1 MRAYHVL
8 KKDWRYTKLAVVGDV
23 NQSGSIVLAAT
34 PPLKALGIRKMARLY
49 EIPKRPDIIIVN
61 PIMHTYMKCSTFI
74 TGLALQY
81 VAPEDF
87 HQSQYPN
94 FFHWMTARETLTFMG
109 QLSGL
114 KKEELSKSIPKNLEK
129 VGLRGEENSKVGTF
143 SGGMK
148 QRLGIAQAL
157 LHKPSL
163 IVMDEPVS
171 ALDPIGRRELLNLIE
186 EIKKDTTILLSTH
199 ILSDAEE
206 ICERF
211 VIIKDGT
218 KIEDTTITE
227 LLHRNSENKLI
238 IEITDKDRKWIDVV
252 KKLPYVKDVE
262 VIGLKVKVKVESI
275 EVNKNL
281 LLQNALEHKVDIVK
295 FEVSNDTLEEIF
307 LKLVVQK

>member
-1 MRAYHVL
+1 MKLEIKNV
-8 KKDWRYTKLAVVGDV
+8 TKVFKRKIAVNNFSMELQAGECVGLIGPNGAGKSTLIKV
-23 NQSGSIVLAAT
+23 IS
-34 PPLKALGIRKMARLY
+34 
-49 EIPKRPDIIIVN
+49 DIIHPTAGEVLLNGIK
-61 PIMHTYMKCSTFI
+61 ISKMKSEI
-74 TGLALQY
+74 GYL
-81 VAPEDF
+81 P
-87 HQSQYPN
+87 QYPN

-114 KKEELSKSIPKNLEK
+114 KKEELSKSIPKILEK
-129 VGLRGEENSKVGTF
+129 VGLKDEENAKVSTF

-171 ALDPIGRRELLNLIE
+171 ALDPIGRREVLNLIE

-199 ILSDAEE
+199 ILGDAEE

-227 LLHRNSENKLI
+227 LLHRNSKDKLM
-238 IEITDKDRKWIDVV
+238 IEITAKDQKWIEIV

-262 VIGLKVKVKVESI
+262 VVGLKIKVKVESI
-275 EVNKNL
+275 EINKNM
-281 LLQNALEHKVDIVK
+281 LLQNALEHKVNIVK
-295 FEVSNDTLEEIF
+295 FEMSNDTLEEIF

>member
-1 MRAYHVL
+1 MKLEIRNV
-8 KKDWRYTKLAVVGDV
+8 TKVFKGKIAV
-23 NQSGSIVLAAT
+23 NNFSMELQSGECVGLIGPNGAGKSTLIKV
-34 PPLKALGIRKMARLY
+34 IS
-49 EIPKRPDIIIVN
+49 DIINSDAGEVLLNGIK
-61 PIMHTYMKCSTFI
+61 ISKMKREI
-74 TGLALQY
+74 GYL
-81 VAPEDF
+81 P
-87 HQSQYPN
+87 QYPN

-114 KKEELSKSIPKNLEK
+114 KKEELSKSIPKILEK

-171 ALDPIGRRELLNLIE
+171 ALDPIGRREVLNLIE

-227 LLHRNSENKLI
+227 LLHRNNENKLI
-238 IEITDKDRKWIDVV
+238 IEITAKDKKWIEVV
-252 KKLPYVKDVE
+252 KKLSYVKDVE
-262 VIGLKVKVKVESI
+262 VIGLKIRMKVESI
-275 EVNKNL
+275 EINKNL

-295 FEVSNDTLEEIF
+295 FEISNDTLEEIF

>member
-1 MRAYHVL
+1 M
-8 KKDWRYTKLAVVGDV
+8 TKTFKGKIAV
-23 NQSGSIVLAAT
+23 NNFSMELQSGECVGLIGPNGAGKSTLIKV
-34 PPLKALGIRKMARLY
+34 IS
-49 EIPKRPDIIIVN
+49 DIIDPNAGEVLLNGKKISK
-61 PIMHTYMKCSTFI
+61 MKREI
-74 TGLALQY
+74 GYL
-81 VAPEDF
+81 P
-87 HQSQYPN
+87 QYPN
-94 FFHWMTARETLTFMG
+94 FFHWMTAKETLAFMG

-114 KKEELSKSIPKNLEK
+114 KKEELTNSISEILTK

-171 ALDPIGRRELLNLIE
+171 ALDPIGRREVLDLIE

-227 LLHRNSENKLI
+227 LLNRNSENKLI
-238 IEITDKDRKWIDVV
+238 VEITAKNQKWIDVV
-252 KKLPYVKDVE
+252 KKLPYVKEVE
-262 VIGLKVKVKVESI
+262 VIGNKVKIKVENI
-275 EVNKNL
+275 ESNKNIL
-281 LLQNALEHKVDIVK
+281 LKNALEHEVDIVK
-295 FEVSNDTLEEIF
+295 FEINKDTLEEIF

>member
-1 MRAYHVL
+1 MKLEIKNV
-8 KKDWRYTKLAVVGDV
+8 TKSFKGKIAVNNFSMELQAGECVGLIGPNGAGKSTLIKV
-23 NQSGSIVLAAT
+23 IS
-34 PPLKALGIRKMARLY
+34 
-49 EIPKRPDIIIVN
+49 DIIHPTAGEVLLNGIK
-61 PIMHTYMKCSTFI
+61 ISKMKSEI
-74 TGLALQY
+74 GYL
-81 VAPEDF
+81 P
-87 HQSQYPN
+87 QYPN

-114 KKEELSKSIPKNLEK
+114 KKEELSKLIPKILEK
-129 VGLRGEENSKVGTF
+129 VGLRNEENAKVSTF

-171 ALDPIGRRELLNLIE
+171 ALDPIGRREVLNLIE

-227 LLHRNSENKLI
+227 LVHRNSENKLI
-238 IEITDKDRKWIDVV
+238 IEITAKDQKWIEVV

-262 VIGLKVKVKVESI
+262 VVGLKIKVKVESI
-275 EVNKNL
+275 EINKNM

-295 FEVSNDTLEEIF
+295 FEMSNDTLEEIF

>member
-1 MRAYHVL
+1 MKLEIKNVTKSFKGKIAVNNFSMGLQAGECVGLIGPNGAGKSTLIKVISDITNPTAGEVL
-8 KKDWRYTKLAVVGDV
+8 L
-23 NQSGSIVLAAT
+23 N
-34 PPLKALGIRKMARLY
+34 GIKISKMKS
-49 EIPKRPDIIIVN
+49 EIGYLP
-61 PIMHTYMKCSTFI
+61 
-74 TGLALQY
+74 
-81 VAPEDF
+81 
-87 HQSQYPN
+87 QYPN

-114 KKEELSKSIPKNLEK
+114 KKEELSKSIPKMLEK
-129 VGLRGEENSKVGTF
+129 VGLKEEENAKVSTF

-171 ALDPIGRRELLNLIE
+171 ALDPIGRREVLNLIK

-227 LLHRNSENKLI
+227 LLHRNRENKLI
-238 IEITDKDRKWIDVV
+238 IEITAKDQNWIEVV
-252 KKLPYVKDVE
+252 KKLPYVKNVE
-262 VIGLKVKVKVESI
+262 VVGLKIKVKVESI
-275 EVNKNL
+275 EINKNM

-295 FEVSNDTLEEIF
+295 FKMSNDTLEEIF
-307 LKLVVQK
+307 LKLVV

>member
-1 MRAYHVL
+1 MKLEIKNVTKSFKGKIAVNNFSMELQAGECVGLIGPNGAGKSTLIKVISDITNPTAGEVL
-8 KKDWRYTKLAVVGDV
+8 L
-23 NQSGSIVLAAT
+23 N
-34 PPLKALGIRKMARLY
+34 GIKISKMKS
-49 EIPKRPDIIIVN
+49 EIGYLP
-61 PIMHTYMKCSTFI
+61 
-74 TGLALQY
+74 
-81 VAPEDF
+81 
-87 HQSQYPN
+87 QYPN
-94 FFHWMTARETLTFMG
+94 FFHWMTARETLMFMG

-114 KKEELSKSIPKNLEK
+114 NKVELSKSIPEILEK
-129 VGLRGEENSKVGTF
+129 VGLKGEENAKVSTF

-171 ALDPIGRRELLNLIE
+171 ALDPIGRREVLNLIE

-218 KIEDTTITE
+218 KIEDTTITQ

-238 IEITDKDRKWIDVV
+238 IEITTKDQKWIEVV

-262 VIGLKVKVKVESI
+262 VVGLKIKVKVESI
-275 EVNKNL
+275 EINKNM
-281 LLQNALEHKVDIVK
+281 LLQNALEHKVNIVK
-295 FEVSNDTLEEIF
+295 FEMSNDTLEEIF

>member
-1 MRAYHVL
+1 MKLEIKNVTKSFKGKIAVNNFSMELQAGECVGLIGPNGAGKSTLIKVISDITNPTAGEVL
-8 KKDWRYTKLAVVGDV
+8 L
-23 NQSGSIVLAAT
+23 N
-34 PPLKALGIRKMARLY
+34 GIKISKMKS
-49 EIPKRPDIIIVN
+49 EIGYLP
-61 PIMHTYMKCSTFI
+61 
-74 TGLALQY
+74 
-81 VAPEDF
+81 
-87 HQSQYPN
+87 QYPN

-114 KKEELSKSIPKNLEK
+114 KKEELSKSIPKMLEK
-129 VGLRGEENSKVGTF
+129 VGLKGEENTKVSTF

-171 ALDPIGRRELLNLIE
+171 ALDPIGRREVLNLIE

-227 LLHRNSENKLI
+227 LLHRNRENKII
-238 IEITDKDRKWIDVV
+238 IEITDKDQNWIEVV
-252 KKLPYVKDVE
+252 KKLPYVKNVE
-262 VIGLKVKVKVESI
+262 VVGLKIKVKVESI
-275 EVNKNL
+275 EINKNM

-295 FEVSNDTLEEIF
+295 FEINNDNLEEIF

>member
-1 MRAYHVL
+1 MKLEIKNVIKSFKGKIAVNNFSMELQAGECVGLIGPNGAGKSTLIKVISDITNPTAGEVL
-8 KKDWRYTKLAVVGDV
+8 L
-23 NQSGSIVLAAT
+23 N
-34 PPLKALGIRKMARLY
+34 GIKISKMKS
-49 EIPKRPDIIIVN
+49 EIGYLP
-61 PIMHTYMKCSTFI
+61 
-74 TGLALQY
+74 
-81 VAPEDF
+81 
-87 HQSQYPN
+87 QYPN

-114 KKEELSKSIPKNLEK
+114 KKEELSKSIPKMLEK
-129 VGLRGEENSKVGTF
+129 VGLKGEENKKVSTF

-171 ALDPIGRRELLNLIE
+171 ALDPIGRREVLNLIE

-227 LLHRNSENKLI
+227 LLHHNSENKLM
-238 IEITDKDRKWIDVV
+238 IEITAKDQKWIEVV
-252 KKLPYVKDVE
+252 KKLPYVKNVE
-262 VIGLKVKVKVESI
+262 VVGLKIKVKVQSI
-275 EVNKNL
+275 EINKNM

-295 FEVSNDTLEEIF
+295 FEMSNDTLEEIF

>member
-1 MRAYHVL
+1 V
-8 KKDWRYTKLAVVGDV
+8 TKIFKGKIAV
-23 NQSGSIVLAAT
+23 NNFSMELQSGECVGLIGPNGAGKSTLIQV
-34 PPLKALGIRKMARLY
+34 IS
-49 EIPKRPDIIIVN
+49 DIIDPTAGEVLLNGKKISKIKREIGYL
-61 PIMHTYMKCSTFI
+61 P
-74 TGLALQY
+74 
-81 VAPEDF
+81 
-87 HQSQYPN
+87 QYPN
-94 FFHWMTARETLTFMG
+94 FFHWMTAKETLTFMG

-114 KKEELSKSIPKNLEK
+114 KKEELTNSIPEILTK
-129 VGLRGEENSKVGTF
+129 VGLRGEENSKVSTF

-171 ALDPIGRRELLNLIE
+171 ALDPIGRREVLNLIE

-227 LLHRNSENKLI
+227 LLNRNSENQLI
-238 IEITDKDRKWIDVV
+238 VEITTKNQEWIDVV
-252 KKLPYVKDVE
+252 KKLPYVKEVE
-262 VIGLKVKVKVESI
+262 VIGNKVKIKVENI
-275 EVNKNL
+275 ERNKNIL
-281 LLQNALEHKVDIVK
+281 LKNALEHEVDIVK
-295 FEVSNDTLEEIF
+295 FEINKDSLEEIF

>member
-1 MRAYHVL
+1 MKLEIKNVTKSFKGKIAVNNFSMELQAGECVGLIGPNGAGKSTLIKVISDITNPTAGEVL
-8 KKDWRYTKLAVVGDV
+8 L
-23 NQSGSIVLAAT
+23 N
-34 PPLKALGIRKMARLY
+34 GIKISKMKS
-49 EIPKRPDIIIVN
+49 EIGYLP
-61 PIMHTYMKCSTFI
+61 
-74 TGLALQY
+74 
-81 VAPEDF
+81 
-87 HQSQYPN
+87 QYPN

-114 KKEELSKSIPKNLEK
+114 KKEELSKSIPKMLEK
-129 VGLRGEENSKVGTF
+129 VGLKEEENAKVSTF

-171 ALDPIGRRELLNLIE
+171 ALDPIGRREVLNLIK

-227 LLHRNSENKLI
+227 LLHRNRENKLI
-238 IEITDKDRKWIDVV
+238 IEITAKDQNWIEVV
-252 KKLPYVKDVE
+252 KKLPYVKNVE
-262 VIGLKVKVKVESI
+262 VVGLKIKVKVESI
-275 EVNKNL
+275 EINKNM

-295 FEVSNDTLEEIF
+295 FKMSNDTLEEIF
-307 LKLVVQK
+307 LKLVV

>member
-1 MRAYHVL
+1 MKLEIKNV
-8 KKDWRYTKLAVVGDV
+8 TKVFKRKIAVNNFSMELQAGECVGLIGPNGAGKSTLIKV
-23 NQSGSIVLAAT
+23 IS
-34 PPLKALGIRKMARLY
+34 
-49 EIPKRPDIIIVN
+49 DIIHPTAGEVLLNGIK
-61 PIMHTYMKCSTFI
+61 ISKMKSEI
-74 TGLALQY
+74 GYL
-81 VAPEDF
+81 P
-87 HQSQYPN
+87 QYPN
-94 FFHWMTARETLTFMG
+94 FFHLMTARETLTFMG

-114 KKEELSKSIPKNLEK
+114 KKEELSKSIPKILEK
-129 VGLRGEENSKVGTF
+129 VGLKDEENAKVSTF

-171 ALDPIGRRELLNLIE
+171 ALDPIGRREVLNLIE

-199 ILSDAEE
+199 ILGDAEE

-227 LLHRNSENKLI
+227 LLHRNSENKLM
-238 IEITDKDRKWIDVV
+238 IEITAKDQKWIEIV

-262 VIGLKVKVKVESI
+262 VVGLKIKVKVESI
-275 EVNKNL
+275 EINKNM
-281 LLQNALEHKVDIVK
+281 LLQNALEHKVNIVK
-295 FEVSNDTLEEIF
+295 FEMSNDTLEEIF

>member
-1 MRAYHVL
+1 MKLEIKNV
-8 KKDWRYTKLAVVGDV
+8 TKSFKGKIAV
-23 NQSGSIVLAAT
+23 NTFSMELQSGECVGLIGPNGAGKSTLIKVISDITNPTAGEVL
-34 PPLKALGIRKMARLY
+34 LNGIKISKMKS
-49 EIPKRPDIIIVN
+49 EIGYLP
-61 PIMHTYMKCSTFI
+61 
-74 TGLALQY
+74 
-81 VAPEDF
+81 
-87 HQSQYPN
+87 QYPN

-114 KKEELSKSIPKNLEK
+114 KKEELSKSIPKMLEK
-129 VGLRGEENSKVGTF
+129 VGLKGEENTKVSTF

-171 ALDPIGRRELLNLIE
+171 ALDPIGRREVLNLIE

-211 VIIKDGT
+211 VMIKDGT

-238 IEITDKDRKWIDVV
+238 IEITAKDREWIDVV
-252 KKLPYVKDVE
+252 KNLPYVKDVE

-275 EVNKNL
+275 EINKIM
-281 LLQNALEHKVDIVK
+281 LLQNAMQHKVDIVK
-295 FEVSNDTLEEIF
+295 FEMSNDTLEEIF

>member
-1 MRAYHVL
+1 MKLEIKNVTKSFKGKIAVNNFSMELQAGECVGLIGPNGAGKSTLIKVISDITNPTAGEVL
-8 KKDWRYTKLAVVGDV
+8 L
-23 NQSGSIVLAAT
+23 N
-34 PPLKALGIRKMARLY
+34 GIKISKMKS
-49 EIPKRPDIIIVN
+49 EIGYLP
-61 PIMHTYMKCSTFI
+61 
-74 TGLALQY
+74 
-81 VAPEDF
+81 
-87 HQSQYPN
+87 QYPN

-114 KKEELSKSIPKNLEK
+114 KKEELSKSIPKMLEK
-129 VGLRGEENSKVGTF
+129 VGLKEEENAKVSTF

-171 ALDPIGRRELLNLIE
+171 ALDPIGRREVLNLIK

-227 LLHRNSENKLI
+227 LLHRNRENKLI
-238 IEITDKDRKWIDVV
+238 IEITAKDQNWIEVV
-252 KKLPYVKDVE
+252 KKLPYVKNVE
-262 VIGLKVKVKVESI
+262 VVGLKIKVKVESI
-275 EVNKNL
+275 EINKNM
-281 LLQNALEHKVDIVK
+281 LLQNALQHKVDIVK
-295 FEVSNDTLEEIF
+295 FKMSNDTLEEIF
-307 LKLVVQK
+307 LKLVV

>member
-1 MRAYHVL
+1 M
-8 KKDWRYTKLAVVGDV
+8 KLEIKNVTTVFKRKIAVNNFSMELQAGECVGLIGPNGAGKSTLIKV
-23 NQSGSIVLAAT
+23 IS
-34 PPLKALGIRKMARLY
+34 
-49 EIPKRPDIIIVN
+49 DIIHPTAGEVLLNGIK
-61 PIMHTYMKCSTFI
+61 ISKMKSEI
-74 TGLALQY
+74 GYL
-81 VAPEDF
+81 P
-87 HQSQYPN
+87 QYPN

-114 KKEELSKSIPKNLEK
+114 KKEELSKSIPKILEK
-129 VGLRGEENSKVGTF
+129 VGLKDEENAKVSTF

-171 ALDPIGRRELLNLIE
+171 ALDPIGRREVLNLIE

-199 ILSDAEE
+199 ILGDAEE

-227 LLHRNSENKLI
+227 LLHRNSENKLM
-238 IEITDKDRKWIDVV
+238 IEITAKDQKWIEIV

-262 VIGLKVKVKVESI
+262 VVGLKIKVKVESI
-275 EVNKNL
+275 EINKNM
-281 LLQNALEHKVDIVK
+281 LLQNALEHKVNIVK
-295 FEVSNDTLEEIF
+295 FEMSNDTLEEIF

>member
-1 MRAYHVL
+1 MKLEIINVTKSFKEKIAVNNFSMEL
-8 KKDWRYTKLAVVGDV
+8 KSGECVGLIGPNGAGKSTLIKV
-23 NQSGSIVLAAT
+23 IS
-34 PPLKALGIRKMARLY
+34 
-49 EIPKRPDIIIVN
+49 DIIDPNTGEVLLNGKKISK
-61 PIMHTYMKCSTFI
+61 MKREI
-74 TGLALQY
+74 GYL
-81 VAPEDF
+81 P
-87 HQSQYPN
+87 QYPN

-114 KKEELSKSIPKNLEK
+114 KKEVLTNSIREILTK
-129 VGLRGEENSKVGTF
+129 VGLKGEENSKVGTF

-171 ALDPIGRRELLNLIE
+171 ALDPIGRREVLNLIE

-211 VIIKDGT
+211 VIMKDGT
-218 KIEDTTITE
+218 KIEDTKITE
-227 LLHRNSENKLI
+227 LLNRNSENKLI
-238 IEITDKDRKWIDVV
+238 VEITAKDRKWVDHV

-275 EVNKNL
+275 EKNKNL

-295 FEVSNDTLEEIF
+295 FEMNNDTLEEIF

>member
-1 MRAYHVL
+1 MKLEIKNVTKSFKGKIAVNNFSMELQAGECVGLIGPNGAGKSTLIKVISDITNPTAGEVL
-8 KKDWRYTKLAVVGDV
+8 L
-23 NQSGSIVLAAT
+23 N
-34 PPLKALGIRKMARLY
+34 GIKISKMKR
-49 EIPKRPDIIIVN
+49 EIGYLP
-61 PIMHTYMKCSTFI
+61 
-74 TGLALQY
+74 
-81 VAPEDF
+81 
-87 HQSQYPN
+87 QYPN

-114 KKEELSKSIPKNLEK
+114 KKEELSKSIPKMLEK
-129 VGLRGEENSKVGTF
+129 VGLKGEENAKVSTF

-157 LHKPSL
+157 LHKPAL

-171 ALDPIGRRELLNLIE
+171 ALDPIGRREVLNLIE

-211 VIIKDGT
+211 VMIKDGT

-227 LLHRNSENKLI
+227 LLHRNGENKLI
-238 IEITDKDRKWIDVV
+238 IEITAKDREWIDVV

-262 VIGLKVKVKVESI
+262 VIGLKIKVKVESI
-275 EVNKNL
+275 EINKNM

-295 FEVSNDTLEEIF
+295 FEINNDTLEEIF